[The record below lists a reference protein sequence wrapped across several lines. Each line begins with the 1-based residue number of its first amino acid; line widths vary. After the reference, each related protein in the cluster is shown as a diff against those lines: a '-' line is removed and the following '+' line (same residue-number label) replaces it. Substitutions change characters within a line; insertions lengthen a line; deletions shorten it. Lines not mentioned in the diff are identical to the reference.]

1 MERTLNW
8 GATESEIQSDLPGD
22 QRVSN
27 PSYVSTRAVTIAA
40 PPSDIWPWLAQLGF
54 RRGGLYSYDWLDRL
68 FGYLDAPS
76 ADEILPEYQSIRVG
90 DTIPLGRGPD
100 WPVVEVVPE
109 RTLVVEPLEG
119 AVTWTFV
126 LVPIDERS
134 TRLVTRVRY
143 RSEPTLTGRLVT
155 AAMGP
160 AAFVM
165 TRKMLLGLKRRA
177 EDLARRRR
185 LDVKVRGAA
194 PTWSQRRDSRL
205 SREPNHEPTH

>member
-8 GATESEIQSDLPGD
+8 GATESEIRSDLPGD
-22 QRVSN
+22 ERVLN
-27 PSYVSTRAVTIAA
+27 PRYVSTRAVTISAT
-40 PPSDIWPWLAQLGF
+40 PGDIWPWLAQLGY

-68 FGYLDAPS
+68 FGYLDAAS
-76 ADEILPEYQSIRVG
+76 AEEILPGYESIRVG
-90 DTIPLGRGPD
+90 DRIPLGRGPD

-109 RTLVVEPLEG
+109 RTLVVEPLQA

-126 LVPIDERS
+126 LVPIDEGS

-143 RSEPTLTGRLVT
+143 RSESTLTGRLVT

-165 TRKMLLGLKRRA
+165 TRKMLLGIKRRA
-177 EDLARRRR
+177 EALARRRR
-185 LDVKVRGAA
+185 LDVEIRQSA
-194 PTWSQRRDSRL
+194 PT
-205 SREPNHEPTH
+205 

>member
-1 MERTLNW
+1 MGRTRNW
-8 GATESEIQSDLPGD
+8 GATESEIRSNLPGD
-22 QRVSN
+22 ERVAN
-27 PSYVSTRAVTIAA
+27 PSYVSTRAVTIGAT
-40 PPSDIWPWLAQLGF
+40 PGDIWPWLAQLGF

-76 ADEILPEYQSIRVG
+76 AEEILPEYGSIRVG

-109 RTLVVEPLEG
+109 RTLVVEPLEA
-119 AVTWTFV
+119 AVTWAFV

-165 TRKMLLGLKRRA
+165 TRKMLLGIKRRA
-177 EDLARRRR
+177 EALARRRR
-185 LDVKVRGAA
+185 LDVEVRGSA
-194 PTWSQRRDSRL
+194 PA
-205 SREPNHEPTH
+205 

>member
-1 MERTLNW
+1 MGRTRNW
-8 GATESEIQSDLPGD
+8 GATESEIRSNLPGD
-22 QRVSN
+22 ERVAN
-27 PSYVSTRAVTIAA
+27 PSYVSTRAVTIGAT
-40 PPSDIWPWLAQLGF
+40 PGDIWPWLAQLGF

-76 ADEILPEYQSIRVG
+76 AEEILPEYGSIRVG

-109 RTLVVEPLEG
+109 RTLVVEPLEA
-119 AVTWTFV
+119 AVTWAFV

-165 TRKMLLGLKRRA
+165 TRKMLLGIKRRA
-177 EDLARRRR
+177 EALARRRR
-185 LDVKVRGAA
+185 LDVEVRWSA
-194 PTWSQRRDSRL
+194 PA
-205 SREPNHEPTH
+205 